1 MKIFPIWYIIIYIIF
16 GGGSRPQKEQKMED
30 NVKPAVAV
38 VKCERYSDCFD
49 YVKKTV
55 DMLGGI
61 GKFVRAGDRVVIK
74 PNLVSRKNPDE
85 AATTHPAVV
94 KAVCELVK
102 AAGGE
107 AVIAESPGGAYNAAV
122 LRSVYSGCGM
132 DKAAEEGGA
141 KLNYDT
147 SFSETPIPDG
157 KTVKSLAV
165 IEPILKADVVISV
178 AKLKTHAMTS
188 YTGAVKN
195 LFGAVPG
202 THKAELHFRLNE
214 REAFCSMLLDLC
226 GFIKPSLS
234 IIDGVWGMEGNGPT
248 AGKNRHMGL
257 IMASENPYALD
268 LTASRVIGYTPE
280 EVPTVRQSLER
291 GLTVR
296 VPEILGG
303 SIDSFIVPDVEKPES
318 HFNLLKILPLPSA
331 LNAAVTNMFS
341 ARPEID
347 KSVCVGCGECMR
359 CCPPRAI
366 KMKNKRPEI
375 DKGRC
380 IKCFCCQELC
390 PKRAVKIKRPLA
402 NRLMLK
408 ILK

>member
-1 MKIFPIWYIIIYIIF
+1 
-16 GGGSRPQKEQKMED
+16 MEND
-30 NVKPAVAV
+30 SAVSI
-38 VKCERYSDCFD
+38 VKCDRYSDCFK
-49 YVKKTV
+49 YVKDAV

-61 GKFVRAGDRVVIK
+61 EKFVKKGDRVVVK

-85 AATTHPAVV
+85 AATTHPEIV
-94 KAVCELVK
+94 KAVCRLVK
-102 AAGGE
+102 DAGGH
-107 AVIAESPGGAYNAAV
+107 AIIAESPGGAYNAAV
-122 LRSVYSGCGM
+122 LKSVYSGCGM
-132 DKAAEEGGA
+132 DKAAEESGA
-141 KLNYDT
+141 ELNYDT
-147 SFSETPIPDG
+147 SFSDVRIPNG

-165 IEPILKADVVISV
+165 INPILNADAVISV

-248 AGKNRHMGL
+248 AGSNRHMGL

-268 LTASRVIGYTPE
+268 LAGCRIIGYSPD
-280 EVPTVRQSLER
+280 EVSTVRQSLER
-291 GLTVR
+291 GLTGREPTV
-296 VPEILGG
+296 LGG
-303 SIDSFIVPDVEKPES
+303 DINSFIVPGVAKPES

-366 KMKNKRPEI
+366 KMKNGKPEI
-375 DKGRC
+375 DKGKC

-390 PKRAVKIKRPLA
+390 PKKAVKIKRPLA

-408 ILK
+408 FLK